1 VHLGQPPHYFSTALN
16 KTEESSNNNSGG
28 VLMKTQNNKNT
39 KQPAETNQHQ
49 TKASK
54 GNPKLE
60 GENRPST

>member
-1 VHLGQPPHYFSTALN
+1 MKNQKN
-16 KTEESSNNNSGG
+16 K
-28 VLMKTQNNKNT
+28 QT
-39 KQPAETNQHQ
+39 KQQPTNSVE

>member
-1 VHLGQPPHYFSTALN
+1 VQKGHSQNDVSTPLN
-16 KTEESSNNNSGG
+16 KRYKNSKYYGWRCDS
-28 VLMKTQNNKNT
+28 MKNPKN
-39 KQPAETNQHQ
+39 KQPKQQPTE

>member
-1 VHLGQPPHYFSTALN
+1 
-16 KTEESSNNNSGG
+16 
-28 VLMKTQNNKNT
+28 MKTQKNKNS
-39 KQPAETNQHQ
+39 KQPAESNQQQ

>member
-1 VHLGQPPHYFSTALN
+1 MKNQKN
-16 KTEESSNNNSGG
+16 K
-28 VLMKTQNNKNT
+28 QT
-39 KQPAETNQHQ
+39 KQQTTNSAQ

>member
-1 VHLGQPPHYFSTALN
+1 MKNPKN
-16 KTEESSNNNSGG
+16 K
-28 VLMKTQNNKNT
+28 QT
-39 KQPAETNQHQ
+39 KPNQAE

>member
-1 VHLGQPPHYFSTALN
+1 MKNPKN
-16 KTEESSNNNSGG
+16 K
-28 VLMKTQNNKNT
+28 QT
-39 KQPAETNQHQ
+39 KQQPAE

>member
-1 VHLGQPPHYFSTALN
+1 MKNPKNKQSKQQTA
-16 KTEESSNNNSGG
+16 E
-28 VLMKTQNNKNT
+28 
-39 KQPAETNQHQ
+39 

>member
-1 VHLGQPPHYFSTALN
+1 MMKNQKDQQTKRATATN
-16 KTEESSNNNSGG
+16 RTE
-28 VLMKTQNNKNT
+28 
-39 KQPAETNQHQ
+39 